1 VSDTHITVS
10 DTQKLCDTVL
20 SFQNITVSD
29 TLKLCDTVLS
39 FRVSDTIELCDII
52 FNWQPLKIERL
63 NQEKIDFYSGG
74 VIASDLEKKPK
85 RRKGCALE

>member
-1 VSDTHITVS
+1 MSDTHITVS

-29 TLKLCDTVLS
+29 TLKLCD
-39 FRVSDTIELCDII
+39 II

-63 NQEKIDFYSGG
+63 NKEKIDFYSGG
-74 VIASDLEKKPK
+74 VIASDLEKKAK
-85 RRKGCALE
+85 RRSGCALE